1 MANYEAV
8 SITNSF
14 TVTDE
19 EKYQQLYNRLVSD
32 SEIYDFS
39 ETDKDG
45 TLLHQFG
52 SYGSIDLLLAEDD
65 ITDIEDFIKELQ
77 KILPEGE
84 MFTYKEIGHEKL
96 RSVNGF
102 IYVATNK
109 TSDSFSLDEFAD
121 RHMSF

>member
-1 MANYEAV
+1 MANYETV

-45 TLLHQFG
+45 TLWHQFG
-52 SYGSIDLLLAEDD
+52 SYSSIGLLLAEDD
-65 ITDIEDFIKELQ
+65 IADIEDFIKELQ

-96 RSVNGF
+96 KSVNGF

-109 TSDSFSLDEFAD
+109 TFDSFSLDEFAD
-121 RHMSF
+121 QYMGL